1 MKARDKLVYGV
12 LCSYSGHTTK
22 STFVSVDRVS
32 KDCVMDARSVRRAIE
47 KLAAVGLV
55 EIEKRFD
62 ENGRQTS
69 NLYTINTL
77 PLHFRQGGE

>member
-1 MKARDKLVYGV
+1 
-12 LCSYSGHTTK
+12 
-22 STFVSVDRVS
+22 
-32 KDCVMDARSVRRAIE
+32 MDARSVRRAIE

-77 PLHFRQGGE
+77 PLHFRPGGE